1 VSAASRPAGADGAT
15 SAIAARIAALT
26 VHPVKGC
33 GAIAVKTAT
42 AEVTGLRALRVRDR
56 EWMVVDAAGRFLTQR
71 EHPRLSRVVP
81 SVDDASLRLA
91 APNAAPLDVPL
102 APSQGLSSQVV
113 VWRSHVLGIDQGD
126 AAAAWFSD
134 YLGKRARLVRFDPA
148 KPRRC
153 NPDYVGTTGAHTMF
167 ADGYPVLV
175 VGQASLDDLNARLAA
190 KGSPALPMNRFRP
203 NVVVAG
209 LPPYDEDHL
218 DTIDSGGV
226 TLKLVKPCVRCQVTT
241 TDQATARVGIEPLAT
256 LGMYRRDDALAG
268 VTFGMNAIVVAG
280 AGRPLEAGAAATV
293 TYRF

>member
-15 SAIAARIAALT
+15 DAIAARIAALN

-33 GAIAVKTAT
+33 GGIAVSSAT
-42 AEVTGLRALRVRDR
+42 AEVTGLGALGVRDR

-71 EHPRLSRVVP
+71 EHPRLARVAP
-81 SVDDASLRLA
+81 SVEGASLRLA

-102 APSQGLSSQVV
+102 ALTQAPSSEVV
-113 VWRSHVLGIDQGD
+113 VWRSHVLGLDQGD

-153 NPDYVGTTGAHTMF
+153 NPDYVGKTGAHTMF

-218 DTIDSGGV
+218 DTIESGGV

>member
-1 VSAASRPAGADGAT
+1 MSAASRPAGADGAT
-15 SAIAARIAALT
+15 DAIAARIAALN

-33 GAIAVKTAT
+33 GGIAVSSAT
-42 AEVTGLRALRVRDR
+42 AEVTGLGALGVRDR

-71 EHPRLSRVVP
+71 EHPRLARVAP
-81 SVDDASLRLA
+81 SVEGASLRLA

-102 APSQGLSSQVV
+102 ALTQAPSSEVV
-113 VWRSHVLGIDQGD
+113 VWRSHVLGLDQGD

-153 NPDYVGTTGAHTMF
+153 NPDYVGKTGAHTMF

-175 VGQASLDDLNARLAA
+175 IGQASLDDLNARLAA
-190 KGSPALPMNRFRP
+190 KRSPALPMNRFRP
-203 NVVVAG
+203 NVVVTG

-218 DTIDSGGV
+218 DTIESNGV

-241 TDQATARVGIEPLAT
+241 TDQMTARVGIEPLAT

-280 AGRPLEAGAAATV
+280 AGRPLEAGAAVTV